1 MDITRRHNLSIGITY
16 AVRHLEMILLVYKFR
31 DPDTSSLHPSGDE
44 LEKRRVIIMTT
55 LKAINLYLK
64 IYAGTQISGDA
75 LVYIYRT
82 DHLMERII
90 DPAKGWSRDGL
101 SRRTVAAKLLDD
113 MEHDLDA
120 IKPEPIQLTPTMG
133 QNYWT
138 WDAGRKQWYHYDS
151 ADRTFKY
158 HGGLWLRLDG
168 SKTSH
173 EKETELLKAHNLAA
187 QRPQGCQDSDL
198 STTASLDPVPI
209 DRVEEAGLQ

>member
-1 MDITRRHNLSIGITY
+1 MST
-16 AVRHLEMILLVYKFR
+16 
-31 DPDTSSLHPSGDE
+31 GDE
-44 LEKRRVIIMTT
+44 LERRRVNIKTS
-55 LKAINLYLK
+55 LQAINSYMK

-75 LVYIYRT
+75 LIYIYRT

-113 MEHDLDA
+113 MEHDLDT
-120 IKPEPIQLTPTMG
+120 IKPEPIQRTPAMD
-133 QNYWT
+133 QNYWA

-158 HGGLWLRLDG
+158 SGVLWLRLDG

-173 EKETELLKAHNLAA
+173 EKETELFKAHNLAA
-187 QRPQGCQDSDL
+187 QRSQGHQDSNL
-198 STTASLDPVPI
+198 STTASLNPVPI
-209 DRVEEAGLQ
+209 DRGEDAGPK

>member
-1 MDITRRHNLSIGITY
+1 MST
-16 AVRHLEMILLVYKFR
+16 
-31 DPDTSSLHPSGDE
+31 GDE
-44 LEKRRVIIMTT
+44 LERRRVNIKTS
-55 LKAINLYLK
+55 LQAINSYMK

-75 LVYIYRT
+75 LIYIYRT

-90 DPAKGWSRDGL
+90 DPAKGWSRYGL

-113 MEHDLDA
+113 MEHDLDT
-120 IKPEPIQLTPTMG
+120 IKPEPIQRTPAMD
-133 QNYWT
+133 QNYWA

-173 EKETELLKAHNLAA
+173 EKETELFKAHNLAA
-187 QRPQGCQDSDL
+187 QRSQGHQDSNL
-198 STTASLDPVPI
+198 STTASLNPVPI
-209 DRVEEAGLQ
+209 DRGEDAGPK